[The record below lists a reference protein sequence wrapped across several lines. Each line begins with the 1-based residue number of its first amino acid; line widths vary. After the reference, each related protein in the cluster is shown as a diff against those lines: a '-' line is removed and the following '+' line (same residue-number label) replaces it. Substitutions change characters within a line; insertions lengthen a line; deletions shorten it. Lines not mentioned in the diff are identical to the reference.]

1 MATLEVA
8 YFRVQ
13 GLSVPVLTLADR
25 RLPEHRRTR
34 WCFLRDMEAVLYG
47 NANSTGAM
55 HRLLA
60 RESLCVPPP
69 TTARFGLARTPDPRP
84 PSPHLQLANDTVSPE
99 ELSGGPGDSGGVG

>member
-1 MATLEVA
+1 MASTLEVA

-13 GLSVPVLTLADR
+13 GLSVPVLTLPDR

-34 WCFLRDMEAVLYG
+34 WCFLRDMEAVLYS

-69 TTARFGLARTPDPRP
+69 DTARFGLARTQPLTRAPL
-84 PSPHLQLANDTVSPE
+84 PHLQLANDPVSP
-99 ELSGGPGDSGGVG
+99 